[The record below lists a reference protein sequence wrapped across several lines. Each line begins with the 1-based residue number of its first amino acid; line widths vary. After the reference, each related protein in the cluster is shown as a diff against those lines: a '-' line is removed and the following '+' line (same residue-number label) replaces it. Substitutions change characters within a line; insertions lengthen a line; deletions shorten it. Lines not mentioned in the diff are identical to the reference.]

1 MRARNLKPGFFK
13 NEDLAECDPLA
24 RLLFAG
30 LWCMADRSGRMEY
43 RPKRI
48 KAEILPYDNCNCEKL
63 LTQLGTKG
71 FITVYSIEKEIFLEI
86 NKFTVHQNCHIKEAE
101 STILAPD
108 SPGANIILAGP
119 LTDSLLPLT
128 ESPLLNPSLPH
139 SGAGARN
146 GNGKNLFEK
155 FWQAYPKKKSKG
167 DAEKAFK
174 AISPDEQL
182 VETMISTIEQA
193 KTSADWMKEQGKY
206 IPYPSTW
213 LRAKGWMDSLEAE
226 VDPALSQFSE
236 KSQRTIRNLQNWRP
250 PSEG

>member
-1 MRARNLKPGFFK
+1 MRARNIKPGFFK

-30 LWCMADRSGRMEY
+30 LWCMADRSGRIEY

-63 LTQLGTKG
+63 LTQLGQKG
-71 FITVYSIEKEIFLEI
+71 FITIYSVEKEIFIQI
-86 NKFTVHQNCHIKEAE
+86 NKFTTHQNCHIKEAE
-101 STILAPD
+101 STIPAPD
-108 SPGANIILAGP
+108 SHGANIILAGP

-128 ESPLLNPSLPH
+128 DSPILNPSLPH
-139 SGAGARN
+139 SGANAGA
-146 GNGKNLFEK
+146 NGKGRFEK
-155 FWQAYPKKKSKG
+155 FWNVYPKKKSKG
-167 DAEKAFK
+167 DAEKAFR
-174 AISPDEQL
+174 AINPDEQL
-182 VETMISTIEQA
+182 VETIVSTIERA
-193 KTSADWMKEQGKY
+193 KKSEDWTKEQGKF
-206 IPYPSTW
+206 IPYPATW
-213 LRAKGWMDSLEAE
+213 LRAKGWMDSETE